1 MYKPATEIVYSVTY
15 HKQDVPSRDL
25 RKLLNLSIF
34 SQWSGLNCILGM
46 GGNVSNT
53 TRVACLRKCSSNN
66 RIVQHISDTSF
77 FWNS

>member
-77 FWNS
+77 F